1 MNQYSE
7 PIIRFVNVNKSYE
20 GNVKAVDNI
29 SFEVSGGTLLALLG
43 SSGCGKTTTLRLIAG
58 LERPDTGEI
67 WLNGNLVAG
76 PNTWVEPEKRQVGM
90 VFQDYALFPH
100 MSVESNVAFAIPNLP
115 RREKRE
121 RIMEMLRLVGLAEH
135 SKRFPHQLSGGQQ
148 QRVAL
153 ARAMAANPT
162 VVLLDEPFSNLD
174 AALRQSTRTEVRNIL
189 KKAAA
194 TTVFVTHDQEEA
206 LSIAD
211 EIAVIKAGEMLQ
223 IGSPRRVYM
232 RPAVRA
238 VADFIGGANFVPGT
252 AHGDHVTTIFGE
264 LPLLDAVQGEVDV
277 MLRPEQLQ
285 LQPHAE
291 APYTIKT
298 LQFLGHG
305 QLVDIHVENGQHIQA
320 RIPVHSPLEVG
331 MQVAVQVE
339 GAVMAYST
347 AARGTR

>member
-1 MNQYSE
+1 MSNHE
-7 PIIRFVNVNKSYE
+7 TIIRFVNVNKTYE
-20 GNVKAVDNI
+20 GKVKAVDDM
-29 SFEVSGGTLLALLG
+29 SFEVRSGTLLALLG

-58 LERPDTGEI
+58 LERPDSGEI
-67 WLNGNLVAG
+67 WLNEQLVAG
-76 PNTWVEPEKRQVGM
+76 SNAWVEPEKRKVGM

-100 MSVESNVAFAIPNLP
+100 MSVESNVAFAIPELS
-115 RREKRE
+115 RREKKQ
-121 RIMEMLRLVGLAEH
+121 RISDMLHLVGLGEH
-135 SKRFPHQLSGGQQ
+135 GKRFPHQLSGGQQ

-153 ARAMAANPT
+153 ARAMAANPA

-174 AALRQSTRTEVRNIL
+174 AALRQSTRTEVRAIL

-211 EIAVIKAGEMLQ
+211 EIAVIKSGELLQ
-223 IGSPRRVYM
+223 LGSPRRVYM

-252 AHGDHVTTIFGE
+252 AHGDRVRTIFGD
-264 LPLLDAVQGEVDV
+264 LPLLTPAHGDVDV
-277 MLRPEQLQ
+277 MLRPEQIQ
-285 LQPHAE
+285 LEPQPQ
-291 APYTIKT
+291 APYTIDM

-305 QLVDIHVENGQHIQA
+305 QLVDIHIKNGQKIQA

-331 MQVAVQVE
+331 MRVNIQVE
-339 GAVMAYST
+339 GSVMAYSIKGN
-347 AARGTR
+347 GTR